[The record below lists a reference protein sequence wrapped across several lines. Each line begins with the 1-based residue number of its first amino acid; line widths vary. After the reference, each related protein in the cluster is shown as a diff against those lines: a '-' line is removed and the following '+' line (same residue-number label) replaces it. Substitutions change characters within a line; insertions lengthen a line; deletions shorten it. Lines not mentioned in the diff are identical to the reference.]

1 MKTKWYRKSGIKGL
15 LVLLTV
21 FFMVAACAGAGASVL
36 IMSKGVQ
43 PLDSKDYVDSQSFTD
58 NVYNLSHT
66 IVDAINE
73 RHILD
78 QADDEELIDLK
89 ELNRGDTLTH
99 KSTSGLA
106 YRAGDLYDWAK
117 SPSWDTSTDVL
128 ICRQPDGSDY
138 YMYYR
143 DFADKIATGELKFVF
158 GSDEDEGTE
167 NTKDILSMLSG
178 REYTYYGYES
188 DNIGIRNNGVEYVT
202 DADGNVVYTDV
213 YNYESSGNN
222 DAPLKEVYKPDG
234 ADSILDVVNNN
245 KEWKGNLSKAYQYLY
260 EALVQYSDAS
270 YGEKI
275 LKTYASGATNV
286 NYMYV
291 DTKSG
296 KVYTNIKD
304 VTSSNYLKTLDKLTS
319 GAGPFMLI
327 APDIQDCILG
337 FSNISDWT
345 VSYWQN
351 MLKNTGLAGENYL
364 YFVSVDKDFPV
375 LDRIKQ
381 EKLVYDK
388 FEPWLV
394 PVMAGSVLA
403 LILALA
409 GVVILTIG
417 AGRNNEDKKVH
428 LNFFDRCYTEIVAVV
443 VFMIWLMGTSVIV
456 QAMDDEEMRIVW
468 KTIGFGTL
476 GLWFGIWF
484 LAGWLSLV
492 RRIKARSLWR
502 DSLLRHILL
511 LVRKCFSK
519 CSNLLVFLGG
529 NMISRVKIILL
540 FGIFIFLQFMFTGM
554 TVEGGSALSLLLMI
568 VMDCAVLYYLI
579 KKAWGREQIIAGL
592 KKITDGDLQ
601 YKIPTEKLSGEQ
613 EMVADYINHIGE
625 GLDAAVENSLKNERM
640 KTELITNVSH
650 DIKTPLTSIINYV
663 DLLKRENP
671 EDPKIRG
678 YLEVLENKAQR
689 LKVLTE
695 DVVEAS
701 KASTGNIA
709 LEMTDLNFIELVHQV
724 IGEFEEKF
732 EERNLKMVV
741 HFDEE
746 EAIICADGRRL
757 WRVLENVFGNVSK
770 YAMENTRV
778 YVDVKVDRPNVQLS
792 LKNISAQPL
801 NISADEL
808 TERFIRGDVSRNTE
822 GSGLGLSIA
831 KDLVQLQGGEFR
843 LYLDGDLFKVTI
855 EFKMK

>member
-89 ELNRGDTLTH
+89 ELNQGDTLTH

-202 DADGNVVYTDV
+202 DADGNVAYTDV

-327 APDIQDCILG
+327 APDTQDCVLG

-701 KASTGNIA
+701 KASTSNIA

-732 EERNLKMVV
+732 EERNLTMVV

-801 NISADEL
+801 NISAEEL

-831 KDLVQLQGGEFR
+831 KDLVQLQGGEFK